1 MDKSLSNENLFTSV
15 MGTIQDHMEML
26 GKHIAFLK
34 SLDTDEFFDKEE
46 EEISQ
51 YAGTVMKELARMG
64 SEATGELVGLL
75 STDFTWSCYLALKI
89 LRENKDPTA
98 IPALVDFLNKDSDD
112 SLANEEAMFAL
123 QDIGDA
129 SVPLLLEELKKNF
142 EHKRYH
148 FYLVGAFTGII
159 GPVPYEF
166 MVQITKEFLS
176 NPAHYRGW
184 FHIDDFTYNFVKQVR
199 ADVLPLLRQVL
210 DVRTLSISEKE
221 ELSDTI
227 RALEDPEAYQKEI
240 QDTAKELADT
250 AQNLY
255 S

>member
-1 MDKSLSNENLFTSV
+1 
-15 MGTIQDHMEML
+15 MELL

-34 SLDTDEFFDKEE
+34 SLDTDEYFDKEE

-51 YAGTVMKELARMG
+51 YAGTVLKELARMG
-64 SEATGELVGLL
+64 SDATGELVGLL

-89 LRENKDPTA
+89 LRESKDPQA
-98 IPALVDFLNKDSDD
+98 VPALIDFLKKDSDD

-123 QDIGDA
+123 QDIGDSA
-129 SVPLLLEELKKNF
+129 IPILLEELKQNF

-159 GPVPYEF
+159 GPIPYEF
-166 MVQITKEFLS
+166 MVQVTKEFLS
-176 NPAHYRGW
+176 DPAHYRGW
-184 FHIDDFTYNFVKQVR
+184 FHVDDFTYNFVKQAR
-199 ADVLPLLRQVL
+199 AEAIPLLRQVL
-210 DVRTLSISEKE
+210 EVRTLSGSEKE
-221 ELSDTI
+221 ELRDTI
-227 RALEDPEAYQKEI
+227 KALEDPVAYQKNI
-240 QDTAKELADT
+240 QDTAKDLTDT

>member
-1 MDKSLSNENLFTSV
+1 
-15 MGTIQDHMEML
+15 MGTMPNHLEMVE
-26 GKHIAFLK
+26 KHIALLK

-46 EEISQ
+46 AEIQQ
-51 YAGTVMKELARMG
+51 YAGNAMKELALMG
-64 SEATGELVGLL
+64 KDATSELVGLL
-75 STDFTWSCYLALKI
+75 NTDFTWSCYLALKI
-89 LRENKDPTA
+89 LRESKDPQA
-98 IPALVDFLNKDSDD
+98 VSALIDFLKKDSDD

-123 QDIGDA
+123 QDIGGA
-129 SVPLLLEELKKNF
+129 SVPLLLEELKQNF

-166 MVQITKEFLS
+166 MVQITKEFLG

-184 FHIDDFTYNFVKQVR
+184 FHIDDFTYNFVKQAR

-210 DVRTLSISEKE
+210 EMRTLSGSEKE
-221 ELSDTI
+221 ELRDTI
-227 RALEDPEAYQKEI
+227 KALEDPIAYQKEV
-240 QDTAKELADT
+240 QDTVDELSDNG
-250 AQNLY
+250 QKLY

>member
-1 MDKSLSNENLFTSV
+1 
-15 MGTIQDHMEML
+15 MGTMQDHMEML
-26 GKHIAFLK
+26 EKHIAFLK
-34 SLDTDEFFDKEE
+34 SLDTDEYFDKEE

-64 SEATGELVGLL
+64 SDATGELVGLL

-89 LRENKDPTA
+89 LRESKDPQA
-98 IPALVDFLNKDSDD
+98 VPALIDFLKKDSDD

-123 QDIGDA
+123 QDIGDPTIP
-129 SVPLLLEELKKNF
+129 VLLEELKQNF

-166 MVQITKEFLS
+166 MMQVTKEFLG

-184 FHIDDFTYNFVKQVR
+184 FHIDDFTYNFVKQAR
-199 ADVLPLLRQVL
+199 AEAIPLLRQVL
-210 DVRTLSISEKE
+210 EVRTLSGSEKE
-221 ELSDTI
+221 ELRDTI
-227 RALEDPEAYQKEI
+227 RALEDPAAYQKEV
-240 QDTAKELADT
+240 QDTAKELTDT
-250 AQNLY
+250 SQNLY

>member
-1 MDKSLSNENLFTSV
+1 MDT
-15 MGTIQDHMEML
+15 MQDHMEML

-34 SLDTDEFFDKEE
+34 SLDTDEFFNKEE

-51 YAGTVMKELARMG
+51 YAGNVMKELARMG
-64 SEATGELVGLL
+64 SDATGELVGLL

-89 LRENKDPTA
+89 LRESKDPQA
-98 IPALVDFLNKDSDD
+98 VPALIDFLKKDSDD

-129 SVPLLLEELKKNF
+129 SVPMLQEELKQNF

-159 GPVPYEF
+159 GPISYEF
-166 MVQITKEFLS
+166 MVRVTKEFLS
-176 NPAHYRGW
+176 HPAHYRGW
-184 FHIDDFTYNFVKQVR
+184 FHVDDFTYNFVKQAR
-199 ADVLPLLRQVL
+199 AEALPLLRQVL
-210 DVRTLSISEKE
+210 EVRSLSGSEKE
-221 ELSDTI
+221 ELRDTI
-227 RALEDPEAYQKEI
+227 RALEDPVAYQKEV
-240 QDTAKELADT
+240 QDTAKELTDT
-250 AQNLY
+250 TQNLY

>member
-1 MDKSLSNENLFTSV
+1 
-15 MGTIQDHMEML
+15 MGTMQDHMEML
-26 GKHIAFLK
+26 EKHIAFLK
-34 SLDTDEFFDKEE
+34 SLDTDEYFDKEE

-64 SEATGELVGLL
+64 SDATGELVELL

-89 LRENKDPTA
+89 LRESKDPQA
-98 IPALVDFLNKDSDD
+98 VPALIDFLKKDSDD

-123 QDIGDA
+123 QDIGDPTIP
-129 SVPLLLEELKKNF
+129 VLLEELKQNF

-166 MVQITKEFLS
+166 MMQVTKEFLG

-184 FHIDDFTYNFVKQVR
+184 FHVDDFTYNFVKQAR
-199 ADVLPLLRQVL
+199 AEVIPLLRQVL
-210 DVRTLSISEKE
+210 EVRTLSGSEKE
-221 ELSDTI
+221 ELRDTI
-227 RALEDPEAYQKEI
+227 RALEDPAAYQKEV
-240 QDTAKELADT
+240 QDTAKELTDT
-250 AQNLY
+250 SQNLY